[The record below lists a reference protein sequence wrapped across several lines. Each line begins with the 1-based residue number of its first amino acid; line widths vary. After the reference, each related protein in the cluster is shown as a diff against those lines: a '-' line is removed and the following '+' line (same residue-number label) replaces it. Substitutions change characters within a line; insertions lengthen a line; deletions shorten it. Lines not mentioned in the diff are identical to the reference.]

1 MDEQTDKV
9 IYRLRMASKMCVISV
24 QEKPKPL
31 KLPIFTHR
39 LDRNS
44 LKWLQTTS
52 RCEQRVVA
60 DTARGRVF

>member
-60 DTARGRVF
+60 GTFGAGVF